1 MRVNVCDSHL
11 AIGRGRQS
19 RAKARVAPA
28 LRISVG
34 LRAYVPYQIGKTN
47 FFQSVKAFSISMAVQ
62 ALSWQ
67 IDKSIQ
73 FGN

>member
-1 MRVNVCDSHL
+1 MRVNACDSHL
-11 AIGRGRQS
+11 AIGRGRQR

-47 FFQSVKAFSISMAVQ
+47 SFQSVKVFSMAVQ
-62 ALSWQ
+62 ALSWE